1 MTAKQPEAEKLRCEI
16 EAHKQRGD
24 VYSLQL
30 AKTKEHAL
38 CKGVERFHMEQSNV
52 PQSKT
57 KP

>member
-16 EAHKQRGD
+16 EAHKRRGD
-24 VYSLQL
+24 VYSLRL
-30 AKTKEHAL
+30 AKSKAEAL
-38 CKGVERFHMEQSNV
+38 SKPAERFHMEQSNV